1 MKKRSIALLLCA
13 AILMSLF
20 PVMSTLAYDSSP
32 ITVTASSTTL
42 PENADKDNGSVTLTA
57 APASDSVSPT
67 NYHWQIQIP
76 SANLWVDITGASG
89 AKLDVTYA
97 MVASAL
103 SGKTASLRAAA
114 TVNGET
120 AYSEAVKLT
129 VGAALEPAA
138 TQTTALTPKVLSQAK
153 ATTTPTT
160 APTTAPTEAPAA
172 DTAALEKAVT
182 DAEASLKAAQ
192 EALTA
197 AQAKVEPAK
206 AAQTAAAQAVTDA
219 ETALSA
225 AKAALET
232 PAEGA
237 NTEDL
242 QAAVT
247 AAESKLAEVTDQKA
261 IADATA
267 VKAESDAKLAAD
279 AVTAAETA
287 LKDAKAALEAA
298 KTPAAAPV
306 RRAPA
311 ISLFANESNTNTT
324 YSVVINYVFGDG
336 KIAADPYTAT
346 LAAGS
351 NFSAKEV
358 NHPTVQGYVATQ
370 GEGAGWESG
379 LTFASDKVTVN
390 IANISADITVNVVYQ
405 PTNVNYTVIHYQQGV
420 DNDNYTQ
427 VAQETKTG
435 KTNSTVPEVANK
447 YDGFYSLLYE
457 KPAIAADGSTVVE
470 VYYDRYYYLMNFDLD
485 GGYGVEPIYARY
497 GATIGNVGTPIKAG
511 YTFDG
516 WSLNGTK
523 VESLPTT
530 MPAANQTY
538 KAIWKADD
546 SAKVTVVFW
555 GENANDEEYSY
566 LKSTELNTT
575 PGSQFT
581 YSESGSLICGQT
593 EHVHDATCGYA
604 CGETE
609 HTHDDSCYQ
618 LTCTQEVHTHSATC
632 YTCGQ
637 ENHTHDTGCYAGVGA
652 QFESTAR
659 EQWVEGEQTNG
670 AIGESWVW
678 YLIGSSAT
686 GNKYIYINGTWYKYS
701 GNLPVGSVATTTCGK
716 TEGTHTHTDACLGCG
731 KTEHTHSDY
740 TGDCYTLICTTP
752 EHTHSGAC
760 GYNCGKTAHTHT
772 SNCYM
777 SGAGLDSNLWKFVKS
792 DTVTVAADGS
802 SIVNVYYDRTE
813 KTLTFK
819 YNYSRNK
826 GNYQSTETITA
837 KWGSDISTQFKAIC
851 NNANSTFWTLDQG
864 GDGPFTNYI
873 GVMPQSSATY
883 YHRSDNGSN
892 GTMTYWGQDLDGN
905 YTVKLFEVGNV
916 GGYRVTDE
924 DRYEFEGFTYSH
936 GTSNGSSCPGAT
948 FYYNRNSYN
957 LTFSNGYAEVKQELV
972 KYQAPLSTYADFV
985 PNVPSAYEPGS
996 VVFGGWYL
1004 NPECTGAEYKL
1015 SEHTMPAENVL
1026 LYAKWVPVTHKVEFY
1041 LDKDAMT
1048 AGTKIGDTHPDLTV
1062 PHGSKVETVPADPA
1076 NGSYAFVG
1084 WFYMENGVE
1093 KAFDFA
1099 NMPVNKDLK
1108 VYGKWS
1114 SNTLMEYTIYY
1125 KIQGKDTEV
1134 AAPTTGSGLAGSTK
1148 TFEAKGGTD
1157 LYTDYQEGYFPVVK
1171 SHSLTIDIENEA
1183 NNTFTFWYV
1192 HKKAVPYTVKYL
1204 NKETNQPVADERTV
1218 SDNRKAVVTETFVP
1232 VDGMMPDAYQKRLVV
1247 SGEEGAVNEII
1258 FYYTEDTT
1266 HAYYKITHFT
1276 QNTDGESWTVY
1287 ASSQAVGDIRKTY
1300 SADPMTIPGF
1310 TFDSTVEGTVTR
1322 GELTANGLELKL
1334 YYVRKSYPYEV
1345 RYLERGTGKV
1355 LHDPKTTTEDG
1366 KLLTGLY
1373 GKVISESAIDIAN
1386 YTAVDPTSQTLII
1399 MIEEDE
1405 TAKLNVI
1412 TFYYKENEATIN
1424 YAVVGPD
1431 GCGTVTP
1438 TSETLKVLSG
1448 TAQGSTAAAND
1459 NFRFLGWYSDAEC
1472 TTKVS
1477 DDLHYT
1483 PTKGENDVW
1492 TNVTYY
1498 AKFEHDVTTLT
1509 ITKEGANETLD
1520 PDQSFIFIVNGDNL
1534 PTAGLKVTVT
1544 GNTSVTIGGLK
1555 VGSTYR
1561 ITEVSDWSW
1570 RYTAKPVTTDP
1581 LVANGNNVTVENERP
1596 NVLWLD
1602 GNSVSHNVF
1611 E

>member
-57 APASDSVSPT
+57 APASGSVSAS
-67 NYHWQIQIP
+67 NYHWQILIP
-76 SANLWVDITGASG
+76 SAKIWVDITGASG

-103 SGKTASLRAAA
+103 SGKSASLRAAA
-114 TVNGET
+114 TVSGET
-120 AYSEAVKLT
+120 AYSEAVSLT
-129 VGAALEPAA
+129 IGEALEPAA
-138 TQTTALTPKVLSQAK
+138 VKAADVTPKVLSQAK

-160 APTTAPTEAPAA
+160 APTTAPTEAPAV

-247 AAESKLAEVTDQKA
+247 AAESKLAEVTDQRA

-298 KTPAAAPV
+298 QTPAAAPV

-351 NFSAKEV
+351 NFPDTVK
-358 NHPTVQGYVATQ
+358 HPTVQGYVATQ

-379 LTFASDKVTVN
+379 LTFASDEVTVN

-447 YDGFYSLLYE
+447 YDGFYALLYE

-497 GATIGNVGTPIKAG
+497 GAPISVGEPTKAG
-511 YTFDG
+511 YTFQG
-516 WSLNGTK
+516 W
-523 VESLPTT
+523 
-530 MPAANQTY
+530 
-538 KAIWKADD
+538 
-546 SAKVTVVFW
+546 
-555 GENANDEEYSY
+555 
-566 LKSTELNTT
+566 
-575 PGSQFT
+575 
-581 YSESGSLICGQT
+581 
-593 EHVHDATCGYA
+593 
-604 CGETE
+604 
-609 HTHDDSCYQ
+609 
-618 LTCTQEVHTHSATC
+618 
-632 YTCGQ
+632 
-637 ENHTHDTGCYAGVGA
+637 
-652 QFESTAR
+652 
-659 EQWVEGEQTNG
+659 
-670 AIGESWVW
+670 
-678 YLIGSSAT
+678 
-686 GNKYIYINGTWYKYS
+686 
-701 GNLPVGSVATTTCGK
+701 
-716 TEGTHTHTDACLGCG
+716 
-731 KTEHTHSDY
+731 
-740 TGDCYTLICTTP
+740 
-752 EHTHSGAC
+752 
-760 GYNCGKTAHTHT
+760 
-772 SNCYM
+772 
-777 SGAGLDSNLWKFVKS
+777 
-792 DTVTVAADGS
+792 
-802 SIVNVYYDRTE
+802 
-813 KTLTFK
+813 
-819 YNYSRNK
+819 
-826 GNYQSTETITA
+826 
-837 KWGSDISTQFKAIC
+837 
-851 NNANSTFWTLDQG
+851 
-864 GDGPFTNYI
+864 
-873 GVMPQSSATY
+873 
-883 YHRSDNGSN
+883 
-892 GTMTYWGQDLDGN
+892 
-905 YTVKLFEVGNV
+905 
-916 GGYRVTDE
+916 
-924 DRYEFEGFTYSH
+924 
-936 GTSNGSSCPGAT
+936 GAT
-948 FYYNRNSYN
+948 I
-957 LTFSNGYAEVKQELV
+957 
-972 KYQAPLSTYADFV
+972 
-985 PNVPSAYEPGS
+985 PS
-996 VVFGGWYL
+996 
-1004 NPECTGAEYKL
+1004 
-1015 SEHTMPAENVL
+1015 TMPAESKTYKANWTAGEVSFTVAFWYENADDNGYTVVGSAGINNVAPGTSVSSGTYKDTAFTGRDDKHFTYNADKAETATVAGDGSTVL
-1026 LYAKWVPVTHKVEFY
+1026 NVYFTRNTYTLTFNTTIYDCGKVEHEHTYTSRKWVSSGYMPWEGYYLYYGGCYPESGAQNPTCGIESHEHSSYWCSSHVGTVKTISAKYGAFIKDQFPIVGTDGTSYNGYWWQVPNGTETYAAGKYLLSIDVMPGEKITFTGTDYGTDAKLYYYVEKLSGDTTINANGTFGPDRQYQSKYFEQYKPTVYSVTDGYFTYLEEFYTIPGFTQWKSDPAFDTYGSGGTAEPQAENYFYYTRNSYQLKFYNYNADLSGATKTVQFEAPLASYYFEPGYPNDMEPNAYRFEGWYTTPECLEGTKFDFTNGTMPANDLTLYANWVPVTHTVEFY
-1041 LDKDAMT
+1041 LDKDAYD
-1048 AGTKIGDTHPDLTV
+1048 KNEKLESHPDLTV
-1062 PHGSKVETVPADPA
+1062 PHGSKVETVPAKPS
-1076 NGSYAFVG
+1076 NGSYSFVG
-1084 WFYMENGVE
+1084 WFYMDGNTE
-1093 KAFDFA
+1093 KAIDFA
-1099 NMPVNKDLK
+1099 NMPINKDLK

-1114 SNTLMEYTIYY
+1114 SNVLKNYFVYY
-1125 KIQGKDTEV
+1125 KIQDTNTDV

-1192 HKKAVPYTVKYL
+1192 RKEAVPYTVKYL
-1204 NKETNQPVADERTV
+1204 NKETGEPVATEKTV

-1232 VDGMMPDAYQKRLVV
+1232 VARMMPDAYQKRLVV

-1287 ASSQAVGDIRKTY
+1287 ASSQAVGDIGKTY
-1300 SADPMTIPGF
+1300 SAGPMTIPGF
-1310 TFDSTVEGTVTR
+1310 TFDRTVDGTVESGV
-1322 GELTANGLELKL
+1322 LTANGLELKL
-1334 YYVRKSYPYEV
+1334 YYTRNSYPYEV
-1345 RYLERGTGKV
+1345 RYLEQGTGKV

-1366 KLLTGLY
+1366 KPLTGLY
-1373 GKVISESAIDIAN
+1373 GKVISESPIDIAN
-1386 YTAVDPTSQTLII
+1386 YTPVYPTSQTLTI
-1399 MIEEDE
+1399 MIEEGE

-1424 YAVVGPD
+1424 YVVVGPD

-1492 TNVTYY
+1492 TNVNYY

-1509 ITKEGANETLD
+1509 ITKSGANETLD
-1520 PDQSFIFIVNGDNL
+1520 PGQSFIFIVEGENL
-1534 PTAGLKVTVT
+1534 PTNGLKVTVT
-1544 GNTSVTIGGLK
+1544 GNGSVTIGGLK
-1555 VGSTYR
+1555 VGSKYT
-1561 ITEVSDWSW
+1561 ITEERGWSW
-1570 RYTAKPVTTDP
+1570 RYRADSVTTAP
-1581 LVANGNNVTVENERP
+1581 LVANGNKVTVANERP

-1602 GNSVSHNVF
+1602 GNSVCHNVF

>member
-247 AAESKLAEVTDQKA
+247 AAESKLAEVTDQRA

-324 YSVVINYVFGDG
+324 YSVVINYVFENNGG
-336 KIAADPYTAT
+336 IAADPYTAT

-351 NFSAKEV
+351 NFSATV
-358 NHPTVQGYVATQ
+358 NHPTVQGYLPYV
-370 GEGAGWESG
+370 GN
-379 LTFASDKVTVN
+379 VTETSTGIDLN
-390 IANISADITVNVVYQ
+390 ITDIQADVIYTVTYK
-405 PTNVNYTVIHYQQGV
+405 PTNVDYTVIHYQQNV
-420 DNDNYTQ
+420 ENDNYTE
-427 VAQETKTG
+427 VARETKQG
-435 KTNSTVPEVANK
+435 LTNSTVPEVANK
-447 YDGFYSLLYE
+447 YDGFYALLYE

-497 GATIGNVGTPIKAG
+497 GASIGNVGTPTKAG
-511 YTFDG
+511 YNFAG
-516 WSLNGTK
+516 WSETK
-523 VESLPTT
+523 DGEVVDKLPAT
-530 MPAANQTY
+530 MPSANRTY
-538 KAIWKADD
+538 YAIWSANNT
-546 SAKVTVVFW
+546 AKVTVVFW

-566 LKSTELNTT
+566 IKSAEVNVK
-575 PGSQFT
+575 PGTKFT
-581 YSESGSLICGQT
+581 YSEDGTLICVLEPHTHSASCGYNCGQT
-593 EHVHDATCGYA
+593 EH
-604 CGETE
+604 
-609 HTHDDSCYQ
+609 THGPDCYT
-618 LTCTQEVHTHSATC
+618 LTCTQTVHTTHS
-632 YTCGQ
+632 
-637 ENHTHDTGCYAGVGA
+637 TGCYDGVDG
-652 QFESTAR
+652 ETWSGSTAKP
-659 EQWVEGEQTNG
+659 QNPKEGQVYEGRLGT
-670 AIGESWVW
+670 
-678 YLIGSSAT
+678 
-686 GNKYIYINGTWYKYS
+686 YIYINGTWYDYS
-701 GNLPVGSVATTTCGK
+701 GSTKSGQIAPTTCHS
-716 TEGTHTHTDACLGCG
+716 HT
-731 KTEHTHSDY
+731 DY
-740 TGDCYTLICTTP
+740 TGDCYEFTCKLP
-752 EHTHSGAC
+752 EHTHSDSCYAC
-760 GYNCGKTAHTHT
+760 GKAEHSHTE
-772 SNCYM
+772 SCYM
-777 SGAGLDSNLWKFVKS
+777 NGAGLDAAKYYFVKS
-792 DTVTVAADGS
+792 DTVTVAPDGS
-802 SIVNVYYDRTE
+802 SIVNVYYDRVE
-813 KTLTFK
+813 YSVTFASDGR
-819 YNYSRNK
+819 YSSE
-826 GNYQSTETITA
+826 YQNLRITA
-837 KWGSDISTQFKAIC
+837 KWGASILDKWPTYSGSSSWYVENDYNEWNRTWQ
-851 NNANSTFWTLDQG
+851 NSLQ
-864 GDGPFTNYI
+864 I
-873 GVMPQSSATY
+873 MP
-883 YHRSDNGSN
+883 
-892 GTMTYWGQDLDGN
+892 
-905 YTVKLFEVGNV
+905 V
-916 GGYRVTDE
+916 GGEDFYGPKTGSSDYTAYYYVEALPGATDTVTHNGVTYVLHHKDVSSSEGNVTDE
-924 DRYEFEGFTYSH
+924 ERYEIEGFTYKE
-936 GTSNGSSCPGAT
+936 GTANGQSFNNAK
-948 FYYNRNSYN
+948 FYYTRNTYN
-957 LTFSNGYAEVKQELV
+957 LTFSDGFDEVRKETV
-972 KYQAPLSTYADFV
+972 KYQAPLSTYADFK
-985 PNVPSAYEPGS
+985 PEVPSAYEPGS
-996 VVFGGWYL
+996 VTFGGWYL
-1004 NPECTGAEYKL
+1004 NPECTGVEYKL
-1015 SEHTMPAENVL
+1015 SEHTMPSANVL
-1026 LYAKWVPVTHKVEFY
+1026 LYAKWVPVSHTVSFY
-1041 LDKDAMT
+1041 LDKDASEEVGNDIAFGQT
-1048 AGTKIGDTHPDLTV
+1048 GSTKLCADV
-1062 PHGSKVETVPADPA
+1062 NVSHGSKIDADSVPTAT
-1076 NGSYAFVG
+1076 NGNYKFIG
-1084 WFYMENGVE
+1084 WFYMDGNTE
-1093 KAFDFA
+1093 KAIDFA
-1099 NMPVNKDLK
+1099 NMPINKDLK

-1114 SNTLMEYTIYY
+1114 SNVLKNYFIYY
-1125 KIQGKDTEV
+1125 KVQGEDTEV
-1134 AAPTTGSGLAGSTK
+1134 AAPTTGSGLAGITK
-1148 TFEAKGGTD
+1148 TFDAKGGTD
-1157 LYTDYQEGYFPVVK
+1157 LYAAYQEGYFPVVK
-1171 SHSLTIDIENEA
+1171 SHSLTIDIKNEA
-1183 NNTFTFWYV
+1183 NNSFTFWYV
-1192 HKKAVPYTVKYL
+1192 QKDAVPYTVHYVTEKQNADGTLEAVTL
-1204 NKETNQPVADERTV
+1204 NGKTYYKVADSVTDK
-1218 SDNRKAVVTETFVP
+1218 DNRKAVVTETFKP
-1232 VDGMMPDAYQKRLVV
+1232 VSGYLPDAYQKRLVV
-1247 SGEEGAVNEII
+1247 SAEEGAVNEII

-1266 HAYYKITHFT
+1266 HAYYKISHFT
-1276 QNTDGESWTVY
+1276 QNTDGENWTEY
-1287 ASSQAVGDIRKTY
+1287 ASSQAVGTIGETY

-1310 TFDSTVEGTVTR
+1310 TYDSSVTGTVTS

-1334 YYVRKSYPYEV
+1334 YYVRNSYPYEV
-1345 RYLERGTGKV
+1345 RYLEQGSGTP
-1355 LHDPKTTTEDG
+1355 LAEPKTCSA
-1366 KLLTGLY
+1366 LY

-1386 YTAVDPTSQTLII
+1386 YTPVDPTAQSLTIK
-1399 MIEEDE
+1399 IEEGTD
-1405 TAKLNVI
+1405 AKLNVI

-1424 YAVVGPD
+1424 YEVVGPD

-1477 DDLHYT
+1477 DDLHYP

-1509 ITKEGANETLD
+1509 ITKSGANETLD
-1520 PDQSFIFIVNGDNL
+1520 PGQSFIFIVKGENL
-1534 PTAGLKVTVT
+1534 PTNGLKVTVT

-1555 VGSTYR
+1555 VGSTYT

-1581 LVANGNNVTVENERP
+1581 LVANCNTVTVT
-1596 NVLWLD
+1596 NVRTKDLWLD

-1611 E
+1611 K

>member
-42 PENADKDNGSVTLTA
+42 PENSDKDNGSVTLTA

-287 LKDAKAALEAA
+287 LEDAKAALEAA

-311 ISLFANESNTNTT
+311 ATLFADDATT
-324 YSVVINYVFGDG
+324 TKNFSVVINYVFENGETVSQ
-336 KIAADPYTAT
+336 PYTAS
-346 LAAGS
+346 LAQGS
-351 NFSAKEV
+351 AFSATV
-358 NHPTVQGYVATQ
+358 NHPTVQGYLPYVGEATETSPSIELNITGIQ
-370 GEGAGWESG
+370 A
-379 LTFASDKVTVN
+379 DVTY
-390 IANISADITVNVVYQ
+390 TVTYK
-405 PTNVNYTVIHYQQGV
+405 PTNVNYTVIHYQQNV
-420 DNDNYTQ
+420 DNDNYIE
-427 VAQETKTG
+427 VDRETKQG
-435 KTNSTVPEVANK
+435 LTNSTVPEVAK
-447 YDGFYSLLYE
+447 TYAGFYALLYE

-470 VYYDRYYYLMNFDLD
+470 VNYDRYYYLMNFDLD

-497 GATIGNVGTPIKAG
+497 GAKIENVGTPTKAG
-511 YTFDG
+511 YTFKG
-516 WSLNGTK
+516 WSLDGSTA
-523 VESLPTT
+523 VDLPET
-530 MPAANQTY
+530 MPAENRLY
-538 KAIWKADD
+538 KAIWVADN
-546 SAKVTVVFW
+546 SAKVTIVFW

-566 LKSTELNTT
+566 IKSAEVNVKPGT
-575 PGSQFT
+575 PFT
-581 YSESGSLICGQT
+581 YSEDGTLICVLELHTHDADCGYKCGQT
-593 EHVHDATCGYA
+593 EH
-604 CGETE
+604 
-609 HTHDDSCYQ
+609 THGPDCYT
-618 LTCTQEVHTHSATC
+618 LTCTQTVHTTHS
-632 YTCGQ
+632 
-637 ENHTHDTGCYAGVGA
+637 TGCYDDVGG
-652 QFESTAR
+652 ETWSGSTLKP
-659 EQWVEGEQTNG
+659 QNPKEGQVYEGGLGT
-670 AIGESWVW
+670 
-678 YLIGSSAT
+678 
-686 GNKYIYINGTWYKYS
+686 YIYINGTWYDYS
-701 GNLPVGSVATTTCGK
+701 GSTKSGQIAPTTCHS
-716 TEGTHTHTDACLGCG
+716 HT
-731 KTEHTHSDY
+731 DY
-740 TGDCYTLICTTP
+740 TGDCYEFTCKLP
-752 EHTHSGAC
+752 EHTHSDSCYAC
-760 GYNCGKTAHTHT
+760 GKAEHSHTE
-772 SNCYM
+772 SCYM
-777 SGAGLDSNLWKFVKS
+777 NGAGLDAAKYYFVES
-792 DTVTVAADGS
+792 DTVTVAPDGS
-802 SIVNVYYDRTE
+802 SIVNVYYDRME
-813 KTLTFK
+813 YSVTFASDGR
-819 YNYSRNK
+819 YSSE
-826 GNYQSTETITA
+826 YQNLRITA
-837 KWGSDISTQFKAIC
+837 KWGASILDKWPTYSGSSSWYVENDYNERNRTWQ
-851 NNANSTFWTLDQG
+851 NSLQ
-864 GDGPFTNYI
+864 I
-873 GVMPQSSATY
+873 MP
-883 YHRSDNGSN
+883 
-892 GTMTYWGQDLDGN
+892 
-905 YTVKLFEVGNV
+905 V
-916 GGYRVTDE
+916 GGEDFYGPKTGSSDYTAYYYVEALPGATDTVTHNGVTYVLHHKDVSISSGDVTDE
-924 DRYEFEGFTYSH
+924 ERYEIEGFTYKE
-936 GTSNGSSCPGAT
+936 GTANGESFNNAK
-948 FYYNRNSYN
+948 FYYTRNTYS
-957 LTFSNGYAEVKQELV
+957 LTFSDGFDEVRKKTV
-972 KYQAPLSTYADFV
+972 KYQAPLSTYANFK
-985 PNVPSAYEPGS
+985 PKVPSAYEPGS
-996 VVFGGWYL
+996 VEFGGWYL
-1004 NPECTGAEYKL
+1004 NPECTGAEYTL
-1015 SEHTMPAENVL
+1015 SEHTMPSANVL
-1026 LYAKWVPVTHKVEFY
+1026 LYAKWVPVSHTVEFY
-1041 LDKDAMT
+1041 LDKDAYTNDQMLS
-1048 AGTKIGDTHPDLTV
+1048 THPKQTVTHGKLLTPTPV
-1062 PHGSKVETVPADPA
+1062 DPE
-1076 NGSYAFVG
+1076 NGDYEFIG
-1084 WFYMENGVE
+1084 WFYMDGDTE
-1093 KAFDFA
+1093 KAIDFA
-1099 NMPVNKDLK
+1099 NMPINKDLK

-1114 SNTLMEYTIYY
+1114 SNVLKNYSVYY
-1125 KIQGKDTEV
+1125 KIQGADTEV
-1134 AAPTTGSGLAGSTK
+1134 AAPTTGSGLAGITK
-1148 TFEAKGGTD
+1148 TFDAKGGTD
-1157 LYTDYQEGYFPVVK
+1157 LYAAYQEGYFPLVK
-1171 SHSLTIDIENEA
+1171 SHSLTIDINATEENDT
-1183 NNTFTFWYV
+1183 NVFTFWYV
-1192 HKKAVPYTVKYL
+1192 EKPAVPYTVRYLHEDGTPMEVDADGNEVTKYVVG
-1204 NKETNQPVADERTV
+1204 NK
-1218 SDNRKAVVTETFVP
+1218 KAVVTETFKVYP
-1232 VDGMMPDAYQKRLVV
+1232 GYLPDAYQKRLVV
-1247 SGEEGAVNEII
+1247 SAEEGAVNEII

-1287 ASSQAVGDIRKTY
+1287 ASSQAVGDIGTTY
-1300 SADPMTIPGF
+1300 RADPMTIPGF
-1310 TFDSTVEGTVTR
+1310 TFDKTVEGTVTSD
-1322 GELTANGLELKL
+1322 ELTANGLELKL
-1334 YYVRKSYPYEV
+1334 YYTRNSYPYEV
-1345 RYLERGTGKV
+1345 RYLEKGTGKV
-1355 LHDPKTTTEDG
+1355 LHDPKTCSA
-1366 KLLTGLY
+1366 LY

-1386 YTAVDPTSQTLII
+1386 YTAVDPTAQSLTIK
-1399 MIEEDE
+1399 IEEGE
-1405 TAKLNVI
+1405 TDKLNVI

-1424 YAVVGPD
+1424 YAVVGPE

-1448 TAQGSTAAAND
+1448 TAQGSTATAND

-1509 ITKEGANETLD
+1509 INKEGANETLD

-1534 PTAGLKVTVT
+1534 PTAGGLKVTVT

-1555 VGSTYR
+1555 VGSTYK

-1581 LVANGNNVTVENERP
+1581 LVANGNNVTVANERP

>member
-306 RRAPA
+306 RRARA
-311 ISLFANESNTNTT
+311 ATLFADDATT
-324 YSVVINYVFGDG
+324 TKTFSVVINYVFENGETVSQ
-336 KIAADPYTAT
+336 PYTAS
-346 LAAGS
+346 LAQGS
-351 NFSAKEV
+351 AFSDTI
-358 NHPTVQGYVATQ
+358 NHPTVQGYLPYVGNATETSTSIVLNITDIQ
-370 GEGAGWESG
+370 A
-379 LTFASDKVTVN
+379 DVTY
-390 IANISADITVNVVYQ
+390 TVTYK
-405 PTNVNYTVIHYQQGV
+405 PTNVDYTVIHYQQNV
-420 DNDNYTQ
+420 ENDNYKE
-427 VAQETKTG
+427 VARETLKG
-435 KTNSTVPEVANK
+435 LTNSNVPEVAAGAK
-447 YDGFYSLLYE
+447 DTASKQPHYDGFYSLLYE
-457 KPAIAADGSTVVE
+457 KPPIAAVGSTVVE
-470 VYYDRYYYLMNFDLD
+470 VYYDRYYHLMNFDLD

-497 GATIGNVGTPIKAG
+497 GAKIENVGTPTKAG
-511 YTFDG
+511 YTFKG
-516 WSLNGTK
+516 WSLDGTTA
-523 VESLPTT
+523 VDLPAT
-530 MPAANQTY
+530 MPEKNSTY
-538 KAIWKADD
+538 KALWEAGN
-546 SAKVTVVFW
+546 SAKVTIVIW
-555 GENANDEEYSY
+555 GENANNEEYSY
-566 LKSTELNTT
+566 VDTSVIYAK
-575 PGSQFT
+575 PGSTIT
-581 YSESGSLICGQT
+581 YGSNQLVC
-593 EHVHDATCGYA
+593 AL
-604 CGETE
+604 ETHQ
-609 HTHDDSCYQ
+609 HTQDECYR
-618 LTCTQEVHTHSATC
+618 LTCTQEEHTHNSGC
-632 YTCGQ
+632 YECGQ
-637 ENHTHDTGCYAGVGA
+637 ESHTHGTGCYAGVGDA
-652 QFESTAR
+652 TTHLFAPSDAK
-659 EQWVEGEQTNG
+659 NG
-670 AIGESWVW
+670 QIYAWNIGLAS
-678 YLIGSSAT
+678 GKS
-686 GNKYIYINGTWYKYS
+686 IYINGTWYRYS
-701 GNLPVGSVATTTCGK
+701 GNLTNGQIAPTT
-716 TEGTHTHTDACLGCG
+716 CG
-731 KTEHTHSDY
+731 KTEHTHSADCIKCGK
-740 TGDCYTLICTTP
+740 TEHTHIFPDCYTLTCDKT
-752 EHTHSGAC
+752 EHTHNDSCYLKADASGMD
-760 GYNCGKTAHTHT
+760 T
-772 SNCYM
+772 S
-777 SGAGLDSNLWKFVKS
+777 LWTYVRS
-792 DTVTVAADGS
+792 DEVIVAADGS
-802 SIVNVYYDRTE
+802 TVMNVYFDRTQF
-813 KTLTFK
+813 TLTFK
-819 YNYSRNK
+819 ANN
-826 GNYQSTETITA
+826 QTVATITE
-837 KWGSDISTQFKAIC
+837 KWGADIHSRFPIVGTNGTEYKGAEWKVPSGCQTFTAGTNVLSIDTMPSENITFTR
-851 NNANSTFWTLDQG
+851 NNTD
-864 GDGPFTNYI
+864 D
-873 GVMPQSSATY
+873 SATLY
-883 YHRSDNGSN
+883 YYVESLN
-892 GTMTYWGQDLDGN
+892 GTGTHQHNGKYYDL
-905 YTVKLFEVGNV
+905 YKTVYLPDSGRLTES
-916 GGYRVTDE
+916 E
-924 DRYEFEGFTYSH
+924 EFHEIIGFTKGDYSP
-936 GTSNGSSCPGAT
+936 SNIFSYVSETMYLYYTRNAYDIE
-948 FYYNRNSYN
+948 YYNPTD
-957 LTFSNGYAEVKQELV
+957 LIHTEE
-972 KYQAPLSTYADFV
+972 
-985 PNVPSAYEPGS
+985 NVPYQKNLSSYYFEPDSSLAPDIYEPGS
-996 VVFGGWYL
+996 VQFEGWYL
-1004 NPECTGAEYKL
+1004 NPECTGEKFDFTT
-1015 SEHTMPAENVL
+1015 HTMPASADNKNGEVAL
-1026 LYAKWVPVTHKVEFY
+1026 SLYAKWVPVSHTVEFY
-1041 LDKDAMT
+1041 LTQDAMT
-1048 AGTKIGDTHPDLTV
+1048 AGKKIGDTHPDLTV
-1062 PHGSKVETVPADPA
+1062 LHGSKVETVPAIPT
-1076 NGSYAFVG
+1076 NGSYSFVG
-1084 WFYMENGVE
+1084 WFYMDGNTE
-1093 KAFDFA
+1093 KAIDFA
-1099 NMPVNKDLK
+1099 NMPINRKLK

-1114 SNTLMEYTIYY
+1114 SNVLKNYFVYY
-1125 KIQGKDTEV
+1125 KIQDTNTDV
-1134 AAPTTGSGLAGSTK
+1134 AAPTTGSGLAGITK
-1148 TFEAKGGTD
+1148 TFDAKGGTD
-1157 LYTDYQEGYFPVVK
+1157 LYAAYQEGYFPVVK
-1171 SHSLTIDIENEA
+1171 SHSLTIDIDDEA
-1183 NNTFTFWYV
+1183 KNTFTFEYV
-1192 HKKAVPYTVKYL
+1192 QKDAVPYIVRYVDKDG
-1204 NKETNQPVADERTV
+1204 NPVATQKVEAG
-1218 SDNRKAVVTETFVP
+1218 NRKAVVTETFVP
-1232 VDGMMPDAYQKRLVV
+1232 VSGMMPDAYQKRLVV
-1247 SGEEGAVNEII
+1247 TGSDS
-1258 FYYTEDTT
+1258 TEWIEVTVDGQTVKVHPDNVITFVYVKDET

-1276 QNTDGESWTVY
+1276 QNTDGESWTEY
-1287 ASSQAVGDIRKTY
+1287 ASSQAVGDIGKTY
-1300 SADPMTIPGF
+1300 SAGPMTISGF
-1310 TFDSTVEGTVTR
+1310 TFDETVEGTVTS

-1334 YYVRKSYPYEV
+1334 YYVRNSYPYEV
-1345 RYLERGTGKV
+1345 RYLEQGTGKV

-1366 KLLTGLY
+1366 KPLTGLY

-1386 YTAVDPTSQTLII
+1386 YTAVDPTSQTLTIK
-1399 MIEEDE
+1399 IEEGTD
-1405 TAKLNVI
+1405 AKLNVI

-1424 YAVVGPD
+1424 YEVVGPD

-1520 PDQSFIFIVNGDNL
+1520 PGQSFIFIVKGENL
-1534 PTAGLKVTVT
+1534 PTNGLKVTVT

-1555 VGSTYR
+1555 VGSTYT

-1570 RYTAKPVTTDP
+1570 RYTAEPVTTDP
-1581 LVANGNNVTVENERP
+1581 LVANGNNVTVVNERP